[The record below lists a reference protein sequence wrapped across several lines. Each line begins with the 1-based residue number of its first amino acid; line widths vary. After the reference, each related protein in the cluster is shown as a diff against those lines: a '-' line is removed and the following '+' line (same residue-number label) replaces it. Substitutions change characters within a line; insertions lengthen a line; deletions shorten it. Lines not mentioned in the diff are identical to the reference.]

1 MKFYN
6 RSNELQFFDKLRLQK
21 GKRFIVIYGRR
32 RIGKTTLIKRAFE
45 GLGAFYYY
53 VEVMKEET
61 LLREL
66 SFTFLKAF
74 YTDWFNLF
82 SAIFERYEYVIFD
95 EFQNFYKVSPNIMYA
110 LQHAWDENTH
120 DTKLIVLGSYVGL
133 MKNIFID
140 EKMPLFGR
148 SDNVIKIKEFTLKDS
163 IAMLQDF
170 GYTMQEAIQIYAIV
184 GGIPRYLW
192 LFECKAPLSEL
203 IYDIF
208 IDDFAPLKEEARNI
222 LITEFGSEHKSYFSI
237 LQALSGSSKSLAEIA
252 EQTGIEKTKLS
263 KYLIE
268 LSDIY
273 EIVSRESSVY
283 SSTSKNYKYAIR
295 DYYYNFFFKF
305 IYKDYSLVE
314 FDPKQAIELFM
325 GKLNNFFGLQF
336 ERICN
341 RFIEENPQTLGFI
354 PKEVGKHWGKVPY
367 KKGESYDIDIIAYN
381 DQNIAFGECKWTNK
395 KVSIGDYEKLLLRSN
410 YIDIYGKRKIYVLFS
425 KSGFEEDLL
434 KIKSD
439 TLILLTLEDMAKIMG
454 L

>member
-192 LFECKAPLSEL
+192 LFERKAPLSEL

-237 LQALSGSSKSLAEIA
+237 LQALSGSSKSLAEIT
-252 EQTGIEKTKLS
+252 EQTGIEKT
-263 KYLIE
+263 
-268 LSDIY
+268 
-273 EIVSRESSVY
+273 
-283 SSTSKNYKYAIR
+283 
-295 DYYYNFFFKF
+295 
-305 IYKDYSLVE
+305 
-314 FDPKQAIELFM
+314 
-325 GKLNNFFGLQF
+325 
-336 ERICN
+336 
-341 RFIEENPQTLGFI
+341 
-354 PKEVGKHWGKVPY
+354 
-367 KKGESYDIDIIAYN
+367 
-381 DQNIAFGECKWTNK
+381 
-395 KVSIGDYEKLLLRSN
+395 
-410 YIDIYGKRKIYVLFS
+410 
-425 KSGFEEDLL
+425 
-434 KIKSD
+434 
-439 TLILLTLEDMAKIMG
+439 
-454 L
+454 